1 MATGRAVGTGLG
13 GAGGAFF
20 GVPGMLAGSALG
32 GLLGGLFDND
42 DAAQE
47 AIKQALAQYEGIVPP
62 DLAQAI
68 VFTQFQQGGQL
79 TPQQMAMLPIEAQE
93 VILLQETPET
103 RQRQSAQLQALE
115 QLAQSG
121 MGAQER
127 LALEESR
134 LKAAQNAQAR
144 QAGLLQ
150 KYSQMGQGG
159 GPASLAAQLGG
170 LQQSSQ
176 DEMLANMRAAAMQQ
190 ENRRAAIQAAMS
202 GAERLRQ
209 QDLGVQQSNVEAQR
223 QRQLFDIQNQLAR
236 QKANVAMRS
245 QADIMN
251 LQRQQDVMDRNIAM
265 QNQELLRRKYTAP
278 NQMFQNQLALAQ
290 SKAGVYGA
298 QGKLAQERMAAEGQ
312 NWANIGGGLLG
323 LAGAAYKGGAGTESL
338 YPSFGKTQE
347 SSMGDL
353 RYKNPRRFSL
363 FGEDEDPSDYFK

>member
-1 MATGRAVGTGLG
+1 MAKGKGLG
-13 GAGGAFF
+13 TLFGAGLGAFG
-20 GVPGMLAGSALG
+20 GVPGLLAGSAIG
-32 GLLGGLFDND
+32 GALGGLFDSD
-42 DAAQE
+42 DEAQE
-47 AIKQALAQYEGIVPP
+47 AIRQALAQYEGIVPP

-115 QLAQSG
+115 QLAQTG

-150 KYSQMGQGG
+150 KYAQMGQGG

-236 QKANVAMRS
+236 QKANVAMKS

-251 LQRQQDVMDRNIAM
+251 LQRQQEIMDRNIAM
-265 QNQELLRRKYTAP
+265 QNQELLRRKYIAP
-278 NQMFQNQLALAQ
+278 QQMYQNQLELAKA
-290 SKAGVYGA
+290 KAGVYGT

-323 LAGAAYKGGAGTESL
+323 LAGAAYKGGASTESL
-338 YPSFGKTQE
+338 YPSFGKTKE
-347 SSMGDL
+347 SNLGYSG
-353 RYKNPRRFSL
+353 YQNPKRFSL